1 MLIDFQLQHFYIIVT
16 LSSDDLNN
24 RFYSV
29 VVGTWSVRVKLLM
42 IEKSLN

>member
-1 MLIDFQLQHFYIIVT
+1 MLLDFQLEHFNMIVT

-29 VVGTWSVRVKLLM
+29 VGTGLS
-42 IEKSLN
+42 